1 MNQERIG
8 ALIKDIRTKNNLSQ
22 SAFAKKYGVTYQA
35 VSKWENGKNI
45 PDLAI
50 IKQICSDYNIS
61 LEELLDGNTKET
73 IKNKK
78 LISLILFIIGIIT
91 IVLGLLF
98 LTTHQEKSDFE
109 FKTLSSQSE
118 EFKLTGSIAYNDDKT
133 SIFISNVEY
142 EGEDNNREYKTIKST
157 LYEIDGKTKQEIGT
171 YDKTFLITFEE
182 YIKGMT
188 FNIDNHASICKEYT
202 EESLLLEISAITKE
216 DKITKYEIP
225 ISISENC
232 NHKD

>member
-1 MNQERIG
+1 MDQERIG
-8 ALIKDIRTKNNLSQ
+8 KLIKDIRKKNNLSQ

-35 VSKWENGKNI
+35 VSKWETGKNI

-50 IKQICSDYNIS
+50 IKQICSNYDIS
-61 LEELLDGNTKET
+61 IDELLDGSTKES
-73 IKNKK
+73 IKDRK
-78 LISLILFIIGIIT
+78 LIGIIIFLIALIAISVGILFIT
-91 IVLGLLF
+91 NKEE
-98 LTTHQEKSDFE
+98 TDNSFE

-118 EFKLTGSIAYNDDKT
+118 EFSLTGSIAYNKDKT
-133 SIFISNVEY
+133 SIYISNVEY
-142 EGEDNNREYKTIKST
+142 KGLDKEVEYKQIKSI

-202 EESLLLEISAITKE
+202 EESLLLEISATTKDE
-216 DKITKYEIP
+216 KTTKYEIP

-232 NHKD
+232 KK